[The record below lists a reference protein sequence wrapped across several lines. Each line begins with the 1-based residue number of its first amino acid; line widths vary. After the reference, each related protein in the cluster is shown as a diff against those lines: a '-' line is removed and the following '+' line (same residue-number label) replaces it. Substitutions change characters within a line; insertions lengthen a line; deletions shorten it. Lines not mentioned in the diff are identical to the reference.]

1 MDPTLSLD
9 EAIQRYLEHLSI
21 ERGLAKNTLA
31 AYGADLAAFTAWAV
45 EHRLTTA
52 ASVGTRD
59 LNTYLLARL
68 DQGLKSRTLAR
79 NIVSLRRFFKFLRVE
94 ALIEVDPASLVEVP
108 RVTRNL
114 PKVWSEEQV
123 EQLLR
128 APSEATDEGL
138 RDIAMLELLY
148 ATGLRVSELVL
159 LPVTGLYLDSGFI
172 RVWGKGSKE
181 RIVPLGDVAGD
192 AIRRWMD
199 GPRQRLLA
207 LSGKN
212 SSTALFISARG
223 GPLTR
228 QGFWKNLKRYAYLAG
243 LDDSISPHK
252 LRHCFATHLLRHGA
266 DLRALQAMLGHA
278 DLSTTQIYTLV
289 TRDRMKRVHTEHHPR
304 G

>member
-45 EHRLTTA
+45 EQRLTTA

-59 LNTYLLARL
+59 LNAYLLARL

-114 PKVWSEEQV
+114 PKVWSEEEV

-228 QGFWKNLKRYAYLAG
+228 QGFWKNLKRYAYLAW

-266 DLRALQAMLGHA
+266 DLRAQQALLGHA